1 MTCKGLCRGGA
12 VQGRGHAGEKLCR
25 GGAVQG
31 RGWAEEVL
39 QVGNSEG
46 VM

>member
-1 MTCKGLCRGGA
+1 